1 MERYIRQIVLDE
13 IGEEGQRKL
22 ASAKVLIVGVGGLGS
37 VSSLYLAGAGIGT
50 IGIMDADV
58 VSVSNLQRQILYS
71 SAEAGQAKVECAADR
86 LLSLNPDIKVNVFPC
101 RLDESNAA
109 DIISGYDVVVDGC
122 DNFKTRFL
130 ISDTCAGLGIPYVYG
145 GITAFSGQVAVLCTP
160 GGKTFRDLC
169 PDESVVSLKAQAGV
183 VGMTPGVVGSV
194 QALQTVKLLCGFG
207 ETLVDKLWIADFMT
221 MKTDI
226 ISL

>member
-13 IGEEGQRKL
+13 IGEDGQRKL

-71 SAEAGQAKVECAADR
+71 SAESGQLKVKCAADK
-86 LLSLNPDIKVNVFPC
+86 LLSLNPEIKVDVFPY
-101 RLDESNAA
+101 RLDADNAA
-109 DIISGYDVVVDGC
+109 DVISGYDVVVDGC

-130 ISDTCAGLGIPYVYG
+130 ISDTCASLGIPYVYG
-145 GITAFSGQVAVLCTP
+145 GITAFAGQVAVLCKP
-160 GGKTFRDLC
+160 GSKTFRDIYTE
-169 PDESVVSLKAQAGV
+169 ESVVSLKAQTGV